1 MKFHFEDTSLLS
13 LPIYKRCDN
22 IIYENKFNIHVAKFF
37 SPDLPSVILSIETI
51 SFFDLLFGKFQ
62 CLFIWNEWSN
72 PPRRLIFRFDGV
84 VKACNHSEKEKCC
97 SFVPLW
103 GFLSVYELMTF
114 LYLSKKL
121 CKYIWSQT
129 FFFILMNQDFIFIM
143 VWQPAIV
150 PNFQRVFFLF
160 HESENTL
167 AFFKRI
173 FSFV

>member
-1 MKFHFEDTSLLS
+1 MKFHFEDTLPLS

-22 IIYENKFNIHVAKFF
+22 IVYENKFNIHAAKFF
-37 SPDLPSVILSIETI
+37 STDLPSVILSIETI

-62 CLFIWNEWSN
+62 CLSIWNEWSN
-72 PPRRLIFRFDGV
+72 PPRSLIFWFDGV
-84 VKACNHSEKEKCC
+84 VGSCNHSKKEKCC

-121 CKYIWSQT
+121 CKYIWSQI
-129 FFFILMNQDFIFIM
+129 FFYSHESRFHILL